1 MNISDVIAGIRWIY
15 SNIAIIISMT
25 TAIGAFWKLRK
36 QRELAITLQEKQE
49 KAQKELETY
58 KNELAQQNEKI
69 KHLNEMQMANYT
81 LFAQKKSEACIALFV
96 ALNQALECLSSSAS
110 LFHQD
115 NTFRDFNEGD
125 TRNFLDE
132 IGLTHGKK
140 EELLTLWKNDST
152 VAIKKLQY
160 LQRRNRDIKAVN
172 AIMGAATIFR
182 RSQLYLTQTLVND
195 IKCFIDDCASFAY
208 EIKMNNE
215 LMEREI
221 FDQPGEV
228 TDRPKKMN
236 ALWDRMNKIAVE
248 LKEELKN
255 CES

>member
-1 MNISDVIAGIRWIY
+1 MV
-15 SNIAIIISMT
+15 
-25 TAIGAFWKLRK
+25 TAIGGLWKFHK
-36 QRELAITLQEKQE
+36 QQEVAITLQEKQE

-58 KNELAQQNEKI
+58 KNELVQQNEKI

-115 NTFRDFNEGD
+115 NTFRDFNESD

-236 ALWDRMNKIAVE
+236 ALWDRMDKIAVE

>member
-96 ALNQALECLSSSAS
+96 ALNQALEFLSSSAS

-115 NTFRDFNEGD
+115 NTFRDFDESD

-140 EELLTLWKNDST
+140 QELLTFWKNDST
-152 VAIKKLQY
+152 AAIKKLQY

-172 AIMGAATIFR
+172 AITEAATIFR
-182 RSQLYLTQTLVND
+182 RSQLYLTQALVND
-195 IKCFIDDCASFAY
+195 MKCFIDDCASFANG
-208 EIKMNNE
+208 IKAHNE
-215 LMEREI
+215 LLERGI

-236 ALWDRMNKIAVE
+236 ALWDRMDKITVE

-255 CES
+255 CAS

>member
-1 MNISDVIAGIRWIY
+1 MYGLTMISVVSWFCD
-15 SNIAIIISMT
+15 NIAIIISMA

-49 KAQKELETY
+49 KAQKEIETY

-115 NTFRDFNEGD
+115 NTFRDFNESD
-125 TRNFLDE
+125 ARNFLDE

-236 ALWDRMNKIAVE
+236 ALWDRMDKIAVE

>member
-15 SNIAIIISMT
+15 SNIAIILSMV
-25 TAIGAFWKLRK
+25 TAIGGLWKFHK
-36 QRELAITLQEKQE
+36 QQEVAITLQEKQE

-58 KNELAQQNEKI
+58 KNELVQQNEKI

-115 NTFRDFNEGD
+115 NTFRDFNESD

-236 ALWDRMNKIAVE
+236 ALWDRMDKIAVE

>member
-1 MNISDVIAGIRWIY
+1 M
-15 SNIAIIISMT
+15 
-25 TAIGAFWKLRK
+25 WKFHK
-36 QRELAITLQEKQE
+36 QQKLSITLQEKQE

-96 ALNQALECLSSSAS
+96 ALNQALECLASSAS
-110 LFHQD
+110 LLHQD
-115 NTFRDFNEGD
+115 NTFEDFDESD
-125 TRNFLDE
+125 IRNFLVE

-140 EELLTLWKNDST
+140 KQELLTFWKNDST
-152 VAIKKLQY
+152 AAIKKLQY

-172 AIMGAATIFR
+172 AITEAATIFR
-182 RSQLYLTQTLVND
+182 RSQLYLTQALVND
-195 IKCFIDDCASFAY
+195 MKCFIDDCASFAD

-215 LMEREI
+215 FMEKGI

-236 ALWDRMNKIAVE
+236 ALWDRMDKITVE
-248 LKEELKN
+248 LKEELKK

>member
-1 MNISDVIAGIRWIY
+1 MNISDVIAVIRWIY
-15 SNIAIIISMT
+15 SNIAIIFSMV
-25 TAIGAFWKLRK
+25 TAIGALWKFRK
-36 QRELAITLQEKQE
+36 QRELAITLQEKQK

-115 NTFRDFNEGD
+115 NTFRDFNESD

-236 ALWDRMNKIAVE
+236 ALWDRMDKITVE